1 LVGVGDGTLGLG
13 RILMDSGWQR
23 GCGVQYIQLAI
34 FHGFFIVY
42 GTGKEKAYI
51 ICIEFAY

>member
-1 LVGVGDGTLGLG
+1 
-13 RILMDSGWQR
+13 MDSGWQR
-23 GCGVQYIQLAI
+23 GCGVQYIQLVI
-34 FHGFFIVY
+34 FHGFFIIY